1 MQNDDFEQQLQ
12 GLALDEPV
20 TIDGQSL
27 FLRVDPD
34 GAELGLQLL
43 ESASARQLQDALQL
57 GFQSALEFDAGWALA
72 ADGDALLLTQWLPG
86 AQDWGDAAE
95 ALEALLNQAELL
107 RSLVSITGADQS
119 VRRDERAIRSKIMGV
134 NQ

>member
-20 TIDGQSL
+20 TIDGQAM

-34 GAELGLQLL
+34 GAELGLLLL
-43 ESASARQLQDALQL
+43 ESASARQIRDALQL

-72 ADGDALLLTQWLPG
+72 ADGSTLVLSQWLPD
-86 AQDWGDAAE
+86 ARDWDDAA
-95 ALEALLNQAELL
+95 AAIDPLLNQAELL
-107 RSLVSITGADQS
+107 RSLVSITGAGPG
-119 VRRDERAIRSKIMGV
+119 VRRDERFIRSKIMGV